1 MNTTVAPMTPQTLP
15 MTPPKTPD
23 PSVQDKAKDILEVGD
38 RAWRKDDYDARLEA
52 FGQTMGDLDA
62 QGRQDLVAEI
72 IEQDPGALNS
82 WLTPQRINDL
92 TDGGQ
97 LSQTQRNAIA
107 EGVAGAYN
115 DGQLPSYELHDPLGN
130 PVGEGSALDA
140 WTQPSGQTDGLEA
153 NVENAQQ
160 MREFAELFQG
170 PQYSAAVSDFRS
182 GYSQHLIENYATNEQ
197 LPNLAQRDYATMQA
211 AVLLNGDTT
220 RPDITA
226 EVLNDLPNEQ
236 FDGFMERLASVS
248 PMYGQEQMEHAVPM
262 STIALRDGIQPGD
275 IALADQYAGLLSQV
289 ARTDTP
295 DAREAAVKLA
305 RLPAQD
311 EHAFGWDGKVGR
323 ERADALGNV
332 LTTHTTPILDA
343 LTKNANDLVGN
354 SDDPN
359 KKDFMQNASE
369 LGSLLKA
376 TMLNPNSTN
385 AGVVQSNI
393 LKYAD
398 TLKSQV
404 NSPEGN
410 QDAMARLGM
419 LSGAAGVA
427 ISKGFEDIADRK
439 DAQKQMLS
447 FIADLALAGIPLA
460 SKSKDAVADMLG
472 EVFDNKNVA
481 DALKGMSGKLFDSAT
496 GKLTDAAKEKLAE
509 VVGADEAEMFTQQE
523 AANAFRKA
531 IKGGIENQDRL
542 ASIDLYVRDVDDVMA
557 HWEG

>member
-1 MNTTVAPMTPQTLP
+1 
-15 MTPPKTPD
+15 
-23 PSVQDKAKDILEVGD
+23 
-38 RAWRKDDYDARLEA
+38 
-52 FGQTMGDLDA
+52 
-62 QGRQDLVAEI
+62 
-72 IEQDPGALNS
+72 
-82 WLTPQRINDL
+82 
-92 TDGGQ
+92 
-97 LSQTQRNAIA
+97 
-107 EGVAGAYN
+107 
-115 DGQLPSYELHDPLGN
+115 
-130 PVGEGSALDA
+130 
-140 WTQPSGQTDGLEA
+140 
-153 NVENAQQ
+153 
-160 MREFAELFQG
+160 
-170 PQYSAAVSDFRS
+170 
-182 GYSQHLIENYATNEQ
+182 
-197 LPNLAQRDYATMQA
+197 
-211 AVLLNGDTT
+211 
-220 RPDITA
+220 
-226 EVLNDLPNEQ
+226 
-236 FDGFMERLASVS
+236 
-248 PMYGQEQMEHAVPM
+248 
-262 STIALRDGIQPGD
+262 
-275 IALADQYAGLLSQV
+275 
-289 ARTDTP
+289 
-295 DAREAAVKLA
+295 
-305 RLPAQD
+305 
-311 EHAFGWDGKVGR
+311 VGR